1 MSTQRHTPSSVEAT
15 EQATTGGLRSKLAE
29 ITHSLSLKRLRHDPP
44 STEAPSVGPSTREAL
59 SDRWRQI
66 RAGLTGTP
74 TVDSMDAVYCAE
86 LLELTSAEAQACALA
101 DEIWV
106 TLVNETLAER
116 VSRYALDLRK
126 RTAEHESLRGQF
138 GEHGHMHANRAMRAL
153 VHEASQHAEISVPD
167 MRDAVL
173 VGALQHIV
181 HYLIASYGTI
191 AAHAKVL
198 NRSDD
203 AVHFA
208 GHADSDQQFDADL
221 SALAKSEVNPRALHA
236 SAAAH

>member
-1 MSTQRHTPSSVEAT
+1 VEAG

-29 ITHSLSLKRLRHDPP
+29 ITHSLSLKRVRHDQP

-59 SDRWRQI
+59 SDRWRLI
-66 RAGLTGTP
+66 RAGLGSPSATL
-74 TVDSMDAVYCAE
+74 DSMDAVYSAE

-116 VSRYALDLRK
+116 VSRYSLDLRK
-126 RTAEHESLRGQF
+126 RTAEHESSLAQAGR
-138 GEHGHMHANRAMRAL
+138 HGHLHTNRAMRTL
-153 VHEASQHAEISVPD
+153 VHEASRQAEISVPD

-173 VGALQHIV
+173 VAALQHIV

-191 AAHAKVL
+191 AAHAKAL

-208 GHADSDQQFDADL
+208 SHADSDQQFDADL

-236 SAAAH
+236 SAAH